1 MLLLLQLCFSSFY
14 IVYLSC
20 CLNPRDV
27 TNFYQIYQLPL
38 DTSIWVAKLF
48 VTRPSQ
54 FFIAN
59 NPDRFQLFT
68 TGEQCSRLLQQV
80 TSREWPIAMCPSKG
94 RTKTP
99 KPWQHKE
106 QTRRRSR
113 ISWTLSSGKRWTWGR
128 NLWVDRRGHWC
139 VLMGSKSPPLASLIL
154 WRWNWTINFNQNFP
168 WFSGTLGRP
177 GFCMQDALP
186 LCLVCQTPSGRRS
199 CPCSHDNPLAVR
211 NAKPN
216 TMNPVYSV
224 QPWGT

>member
-1 MLLLLQLCFSSFY
+1 MTRKNGEAREQSMLLLLQLCFSSLY
-14 IVYLSC
+14 IFYLSC

-27 TNFYQIYQLPL
+27 TNFYQLPL
-38 DTSIWVAKLF
+38 DTSTWVAKLF

-68 TGEQCSRLLQQV
+68 IGEQCSRLLQQV

-113 ISWTLSSGKRWTWGR
+113 ISWTLSSGKRWLDVIGVF
-128 NLWVDRRGHWC
+128 LWAPKAPH
-139 VLMGSKSPPLASLIL
+139 
-154 WRWNWTINFNQNFP
+154 NHQF
-168 WFSGTLGRP
+168 
-177 GFCMQDALP
+177 
-186 LCLVCQTPSGRRS
+186 
-199 CPCSHDNPLAVR
+199 
-211 NAKPN
+211 
-216 TMNPVYSV
+216 
-224 QPWGT
+224 